1 MDMCSWSNHKTTN
14 LCVCVCARVNIGV
27 WLKTAHASIWK
38 SPGEK
43 SPFCCH
49 SSLCLSGVS
58 CFEWGGGGKEGWGEG
73 DQGLWREGRV
83 QSRAGVVGMKSAS
96 SQFCPKLGITK
107 SRNNRKETA
116 VFLGRGA
123 LLWGYNTAL
132 RVVINDGEWRKWSWL
147 DLQKLH
153 LGISIKVPTGNI

>member
-1 MDMCSWSNHKTTN
+1 MIHPCMHIHIHIKTKNWKEIYWRVNGGLSGWLDYGFWLSSSYFLYLSNFLWWTCVHDRIIKQQT
-14 LCVCVCARVNIGV
+14 CVCVCVCVCVHV
-27 WLKTAHASIWK
+27 WLKTAHTSIWK

-96 SQFCPKLGITK
+96 FTVLP
-107 SRNNRKETA
+107 
-116 VFLGRGA
+116 
-123 LLWGYNTAL
+123 
-132 RVVINDGEWRKWSWL
+132 
-147 DLQKLH
+147 
-153 LGISIKVPTGNI
+153 